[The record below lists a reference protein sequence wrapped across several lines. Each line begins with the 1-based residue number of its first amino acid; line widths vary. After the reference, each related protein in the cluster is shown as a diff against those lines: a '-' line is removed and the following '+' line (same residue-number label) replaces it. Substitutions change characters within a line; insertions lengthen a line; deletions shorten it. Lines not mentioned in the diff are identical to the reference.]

1 MEKLFKKIF
10 SKKNIIV
17 FLTTFI
23 LFFAITITFNKTL
36 PAYMVSD
43 VRPSAALNPV
53 LGLAYGWPAA
63 ISCAFANF
71 FSDLVS
77 GYGIIV
83 ALMGFIP
90 QLIYGLLPYYI
101 WKLLVKTI
109 SMRTRLDSPYKVIA
123 YVLLMAF
130 NAIPIGI
137 AVGLIQLYASGS
149 GLWETA
155 LFAGL
160 NDFVM
165 CLAFGLPLMVLLDHM
180 YSRFLH
186 KGKRKLSGNEMIILI
201 SSLVQLLIFGL
212 DILVVY
218 LLHQNEET
226 PKIWQIIYRVTIITT
241 NSILLLS
248 IIAMM
253 TRHNIIKKNAGL
265 KIISR
270 SHGTIY
276 VDSKKYIEFVSYP
289 GDYPEHIRKAD
300 FLGYQGRN
308 ELTKINYERGWYV
321 LLSCQKGCNMACAF
335 CDCPGLGLHGNVTSE
350 EFAYQLNVILDT
362 HYLSHTKYFEIN
374 FMRMGEPTMN
384 DELLNFIEYDLRKII
399 TNKIDVEQIVP
410 NVSTMLPRNKVKVE
424 RFILE
429 YCRIKNE
436 VYNGQ
441 ALLQFSI
448 HTTDNKIRSL
458 LMADRSLPLEDIA
471 EIAKKMPLPKGM
483 KYALSFAVGDT
494 LTIDIAKINK
504 LFDKQKFMIKLTPI
518 YTTYNAVDNGFSTM
532 KTSLIKKL
540 EQDFI
545 KNGWDVIVFEDT
557 HEEDNDDL
565 TCGKLVLPSLIH
577 ENKKAD
583 ARRIRYG
590 IIAALKYEED
600 LFRAELSNVKKITLL
615 NKPAYTGILGNNEVI
630 IMQCGMGKVSAGI
643 CAQAMID
650 GYHPDYI
657 INTGC
662 AGALDPNLKVGDV
675 VISDSVIEWDLDLR
689 KIGLPLG
696 YIDALGAVEMRANKL
711 LADKIMSA
719 KADGINVKRGI
730 IVSGDQFVS
739 TMKQRNDILKNFP
752 GALCAEMEGAAIGQ
766 VCLQNGT
773 PFCIIRS
780 ISDTADGNSGI
791 DFKTFSEKASKIST
805 SWLIKMLKKT

>member
-1 MEKLFKKIF
+1 MESTLRKIF
-10 SKKNIIV
+10 SKKNIVV
-17 FLTTFI
+17 FLSAFV
-23 LFFAITITFNKTL
+23 LFFSITVAFNKSL

-63 ISCAFANF
+63 ISCALANF

-90 QLIYGLLPYYI
+90 QLIYGILPYYI
-101 WKLLVKTI
+101 WKLLVKSI

-123 YVLLMAF
+123 YVLLVAV

-137 AVGLIQLYASGS
+137 AVGLIQQYAAGS
-149 GLWETA
+149 GLWETM

-165 CLAFGLPLMVLLDHM
+165 CLAFGLPLMVLLDYM

-186 KGKRKLSGNEMIILI
+186 KGKRKLSGNEKIIII
-201 SSLVQLLIFGL
+201 SSLVQLIIFGV
-212 DILVVY
+212 DILVIY
-218 LLHQNEET
+218 LLNRSEET
-226 PKIWQIIYRVTIITT
+226 SKIWQAIYLVTIITT

-248 IIAMM
+248 IILMIA
-253 TRHNIIKKNAGL
+253 RHSNIKKAAGL

-276 VDSKKYIEFVSYP
+276 VDSKKYIEFVSLP
-289 GDYPEHIRKAD
+289 GDYPENIRKAD
-300 FLGYQGRN
+300 FLGYKGRN
-308 ELTKINYERGWYV
+308 EITKISYERGWYIY
-321 LLSCQKGCNMACAF
+321 LSCQKGCNMNCAF

-350 EFAYQLNVILDT
+350 EFSYQLNVILDT
-362 HYLSHTKYFEIN
+362 HYVSHTKYIEIN
-374 FMRMGEPTMN
+374 FMRMGEPSMN
-384 DELLNFIEYDLRKII
+384 QEILDFIEHDLKKII
-399 TNKIDVEQIVP
+399 TNKIDVDEIIP
-410 NVSTMLPRNKVKVE
+410 SISTMLPRNKIQVE
-424 RFILE
+424 RFVLE

-436 VYNGQ
+436 VYNGK

-448 HTTDNKIRSL
+448 HSTDNKIRNV
-458 LMADRSLPLEDIA
+458 LMSGRSLSLEDISD
-471 EIAKKMPLPKGM
+471 IAKKMPVPRGM

-494 LTIDIAKINK
+494 LIVDVEKINK
-504 LFDKQKFMIKLTPI
+504 LFDKKKFMVKLTPI
-518 YTTYNAVDNGFSTM
+518 YTTYNAVDHGFSTM
-532 KTSLIKKL
+532 KTSLINKL
-540 EQDFI
+540 EEDFI
-545 KNGWDVIVFEDT
+545 KNGWDVIVFEET
-557 HEEDNDDL
+557 HEEDDDDL

-577 ENKKAD
+577 DNRKEE

-650 GYHPDYI
+650 GYHPDFI

-662 AGALDPNLKVGDV
+662 AGALNPKLKVGDV

-696 YIDALGAVEMRANKL
+696 YIDALGSVEMKANKL
-711 LADKIMSA
+711 LADKIISS
-719 KADGINVKRGI
+719 KIDKINVKRG
-730 IVSGDQFVS
+730 VVASGDQFVS
-739 TMKQRNDILKNFP
+739 TSKQRKEILKNFP
-752 GALCAEMEGAAIGQ
+752 EALCVEMEGAAIGQ

-780 ISDTADGNSGI
+780 ISDTADGNSGT
-791 DFKTFSEKASKIST
+791 DFRTFSEEASKISA
-805 SWLIKMLKKT
+805 SWLIKMLKQ